1 MMKNMMMKNMMFF
14 IIMVCCSSAPADFGN
29 HTVVSA
35 LLLSLCDCALS
46 LSTLVIIARCN
57 SCWCVSDTL
66 AVCGDDTDWTT
77 STGIA
82 RWTSGVTTS
91 AVNVITKSGASDAR
105 SAFTC
110 TDMAAIC
117 VNCTNSDPGSLCV
130 AVTPVSTSHSAT
142 ASLAMSSL
150 SIESPPVGKVL
161 LTAKLRVFVT

>member
-57 SCWCVSDTL
+57 SCWCVSD
-66 AVCGDDTDWTT
+66 DTDWTT
-77 STGIA
+77 STGSA

-91 AVNVITKSGASDAR
+91 VVNVITTSGDSDAR
-105 SAFTC
+105 SAFTG
-110 TDMAAIC
+110 TDMAVIC
-117 VNCTNSDPGSLCV
+117 VNFTDSDPGSLCGV
-130 AVTPVSTSHSAT
+130 VTPVSTSHSAT
-142 ASLAMSSL
+142 ASLALSSL